1 MIHTDVHPG
10 GREYRPHSEASH
22 IQYTSKQVDIFT
34 CSTHVLLISWSSIS
48 YKKTTRITKLSLLQ
62 YRLIISLDLIVELR
76 SVSYLGF
83 LAKFVNKEIN
93 MNIIQLIVSGVVTIG
108 ILMLTLPIDISDVPS
123 RSTLVLVTNFNLII
137 F

>member
-1 MIHTDVHPG
+1 M
-10 GREYRPHSEASH
+10 
-22 IQYTSKQVDIFT
+22 
-34 CSTHVLLISWSSIS
+34 
-48 YKKTTRITKLSLLQ
+48 
-62 YRLIISLDLIVELR
+62 
-76 SVSYLGF
+76 SYLGF
-83 LAKFVNKEIN
+83 LAKFVNEEIN

>member
-1 MIHTDVHPG
+1 M
-10 GREYRPHSEASH
+10 
-22 IQYTSKQVDIFT
+22 
-34 CSTHVLLISWSSIS
+34 
-48 YKKTTRITKLSLLQ
+48 
-62 YRLIISLDLIVELR
+62 IISLDLIVELR

-83 LAKFVNKEIN
+83 LARFVNKEIN

>member
-1 MIHTDVHPG
+1 M
-10 GREYRPHSEASH
+10 
-22 IQYTSKQVDIFT
+22 
-34 CSTHVLLISWSSIS
+34 
-48 YKKTTRITKLSLLQ
+48 
-62 YRLIISLDLIVELR
+62 IISLDLIVELR

-108 ILMLTLPIDISDVPS
+108 ILMLTLPIGISDVPS

>member
-1 MIHTDVHPG
+1 M
-10 GREYRPHSEASH
+10 
-22 IQYTSKQVDIFT
+22 
-34 CSTHVLLISWSSIS
+34 
-48 YKKTTRITKLSLLQ
+48 
-62 YRLIISLDLIVELR
+62 IISLDLIVELR

>member
-1 MIHTDVHPG
+1 M
-10 GREYRPHSEASH
+10 
-22 IQYTSKQVDIFT
+22 
-34 CSTHVLLISWSSIS
+34 
-48 YKKTTRITKLSLLQ
+48 
-62 YRLIISLDLIVELR
+62 
-76 SVSYLGF
+76 SYLGF
-83 LAKFVNKEIN
+83 LAKLVNKEIN

>member
-1 MIHTDVHPG
+1 M
-10 GREYRPHSEASH
+10 
-22 IQYTSKQVDIFT
+22 
-34 CSTHVLLISWSSIS
+34 
-48 YKKTTRITKLSLLQ
+48 
-62 YRLIISLDLIVELR
+62 IISLDLTVELR

-83 LAKFVNKEIN
+83 LVKFVNKEIN

>member
-1 MIHTDVHPG
+1 M
-10 GREYRPHSEASH
+10 
-22 IQYTSKQVDIFT
+22 
-34 CSTHVLLISWSSIS
+34 
-48 YKKTTRITKLSLLQ
+48 
-62 YRLIISLDLIVELR
+62 IISLDLILELR

-83 LAKFVNKEIN
+83 LAKLVNKEIN